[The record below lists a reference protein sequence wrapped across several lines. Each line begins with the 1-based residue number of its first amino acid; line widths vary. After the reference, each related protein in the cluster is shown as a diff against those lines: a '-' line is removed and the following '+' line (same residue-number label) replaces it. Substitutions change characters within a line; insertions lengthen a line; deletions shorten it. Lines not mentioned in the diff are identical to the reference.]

1 MQIDHLRMTSFL
13 QNLGCNTLPVL
24 ALEKTMGLQILEQL
38 ACARRFVGYMMAFG
52 ISFEQ
57 GRNSVTSTLRK
68 SHAFLGQQT
77 VQLYAQL
84 LLSAYEVATPQGT
97 APGPGELNLAVLE
110 AESQV
115 LARVVKSK

>member
-57 GRNSVTSTLRK
+57 GRRGKTSSSNKEDLE
-68 SHAFLGQQT
+68 SFENICLGSRPSRIHSLIL
-77 VQLYAQL
+77 VW
-84 LLSAYEVATPQGT
+84 G
-97 APGPGELNLAVLE
+97 GED
-110 AESQV
+110 SPT
-115 LARVVKSK
+115 